1 MKDQDLET
9 LLHQLKPAPLPDD
22 LQSRLSA
29 EPGRSRRA
37 RKRLVIAFV
46 SGLAAAVAVFLGMII
61 LVSPATKTAS
71 DAVASGSGQL
81 TVPGEGKVVAPRPV
95 RVVKK
100 DSTLLNS
107 RLLEIKEY
115 DGELWEISEE
125 EWRDDTLVLYSAGPS
140 QLNATVIRREVVCA
154 PLNFQ

>member
-9 LLHQLKPAPLPDD
+9 FLHQLKPAPLPDD
-22 LQSRLSA
+22 LQSRLST
-29 EPGRSRRA
+29 EPGRSMRA
-37 RKRLVIAFV
+37 RKRKVIALV
-46 SGLAAAVAVFLGMII
+46 SGLAAAAAGILGLMI
-61 LVSPATKTAS
+61 LVSPGTRTGS
-71 DAVASGSGQL
+71 DALAMGADQL
-81 TVPGEGKVVAPRPV
+81 PVPDEWKVGAPRPLS
-95 RVVKK
+95 VVKK

-107 RLLEIKEY
+107 RLLEIREY

>member
-29 EPGRSRRA
+29 EPGRSMRA
-37 RKRLVIAFV
+37 RKRKITALV
-46 SGLAAAVAVFLGMII
+46 SGLAAAVAGILGLMI
-61 LVSPATKTAS
+61 LVSSRTRTGS
-71 DAVASGSGQL
+71 DAVSVGAGQL
-81 TVPGEGKVVAPRPV
+81 PAPDERKVVTPRPV
-95 RVVKK
+95 SVVKK
-100 DSTLLNS
+100 DSMLLNS
-107 RLLEIKEY
+107 RLLEIREY